1 MSQLYLPSFFVHALS
16 AILIPYMQIIIR
28 NHGFSHGAT
37 GMLLGLYEAVGIVG
51 PFVIAG
57 WADRSGRYRS
67 VLLLVTLGVTAVSAP
82 FTLVGNPIVMVV
94 SISALAF
101 FFKPVWPIQDAMIM
115 HRTGGDM
122 WKYTKFRASGSLG
135 FICFSLFFQF
145 SGLLVVHD
153 NRSMLLWIAVT
164 SCIYMGSVAL
174 VQPDAVVPGRGRASG
189 SWRFWKV
196 ADEERVFSRKLL
208 IGISVIAMNRLAM
221 ASIGSFYPLYVT
233 EVLHRGDLVSSL
245 MALAAVSEV
254 LFMLLAGRLL
264 RAGVRPI
271 LLIAVSSFALI
282 VRLLVYALV
291 PTLGGAVVGQL
302 FHALVY
308 GIFHPAAIM
317 FVSNNIAPDRR
328 SVGMAMYTSIG
339 NGLPTVLG
347 SALGGYVIEWLGYG
361 GLFASYTLFALASL
375 IMTVLFGSV
384 LMTRA
389 VAQS

>member
-1 MSQLYLPSFFVHALS
+1 MLQLYLPSFFVHALS

-28 NHGFSHGAT
+28 NHGFSHGST
-37 GMLLGLYEAVGIVG
+37 GMLLGLYEAVGIIG

-67 VLLLVTLGVTAVSAP
+67 CLLLITLGVIAVSAP

-122 WKYTKFRASGSLG
+122 WRYTKFRASGSLG

-145 SGLLVVHD
+145 SGLLVIHD
-153 NRSMLLWIAVT
+153 NRSMLLWIVVT

-174 VQPDAVVPGRGRASG
+174 VQPDAVVPGRRRASG

-196 ADEERVFSRKLL
+196 ADEERIFSRKLL

-221 ASIGSFYPLYVT
+221 AAIASFYPLYVT

-245 MALAAVSEV
+245 MALAAISEV
-254 LFMLLAGRLL
+254 LFMLIAGRLL
-264 RAGVRPI
+264 RSGVRPI
-271 LLIAVSSFALI
+271 ILIGVSSFALVI
-282 VRLLVYALV
+282 RLLIYTLV
-291 PTLGGAVVGQL
+291 PNLGGAVVGQL

-308 GIFHPAAIM
+308 GVFHPAAIM
-317 FVSNNIAPDRR
+317 FVNNNIASDRR
-328 SVGMAMYTSIG
+328 SVGMALYTSIG
-339 NGLPTVLG
+339 TGLPTVVG

-361 GLFASYTLFALASL
+361 GLFASYTVFALTSL
-375 IMTVLFGSV
+375 LMIVIFRRV

-389 VAQS
+389 LARS